1 MKNNIKKLENI
12 IAKLRSD
19 DGCPWD
25 RDLSLE
31 KLGKL
36 FKISKERVR
45 QIENRAIKKLKS
57 LVRKLSSKDASFLK
71 IK

>member
-1 MKNNIKKLENI
+1 MKNNIKNLENI

-25 RDLSLE
+25 KDLSLQ

-36 FKISKERVR
+36 TIEESYELFDAVEKGQNDHIIDELADFKSK
-45 QIENRAIKKLKS
+45 
-57 LVRKLSSKDASFLK
+57 RKTYF
-71 IK
+71 

>member
-1 MKNNIKKLENI
+1 MKNNVKKLENI

-36 FKISKERVR
+36 T
-45 QIENRAIKKLKS
+45 IEEVYELF
-57 LVRKLSSKDASFLK
+57 DAVEK
-71 IK
+71 GK

>member
-1 MKNNIKKLENI
+1 MKNNVKKLENI

-36 FKISKERVR
+36 T
-45 QIENRAIKKLKS
+45 IEEA
-57 LVRKLSSKDASFLK
+57 
-71 IK
+71 